1 MNSELA
7 IAVNNLSKVYKSSSD
22 TDKLALDNISLA
34 IKKGSIFGLLGP
46 NGAGK
51 STFINILADLAKKT
65 SGEIEVLNINHE
77 SNLIEAKRLMGIV
90 PQELNIDPFFTPYEL
105 LEIQAGLYG
114 IKKKDRK
121 TMEILKMLAL
131 EDKAKAYA
139 RTLSGGMRRRL
150 LIAKAMVHDPEILIL
165 DEPTDGL
172 DPNQK
177 HEIRALIK
185 EMAAEKAIL
194 ISTHILEEVES
205 VCTKAIIISNGG
217 VIFSGSPLELSSK
230 SRYHNAITLVIN
242 NKDVK
247 KSTKIL
253 EELEEVRTIE
263 RISEAELTRVT
274 LIPQS
279 SEVEISS
286 LVKAKMADY
295 ECEIL
300 QLYIEPGRLD
310 EVFRSLT
317 NQHKSGEVIRS

>member
-165 DEPTDGL
+165 DEPTAGVDVEL
-172 DPNQK
+172 RSNLWENIHKLNQK
-177 HEIRALIK
+177 GKTIIITTHYLHE
-185 EMAAEKAIL
+185 AEELCNEI
-194 ISTHILEEVES
+194 
-205 VCTKAIIISNGG
+205 AIINEGKLIAHDTTINIKSFLDKMTIIVDYSDNN
-217 VIFSGSPLELSSK
+217 FDLSELNKLNLHIQIRDKQVQIDYKPSEVNFNVMLDAVNSSK
-230 SRYHNAITLVIN
+230 SEI
-242 NKDVK
+242 KDMK
-247 KSTKIL
+247 IKETKL
-253 EELEEVRTIE
+253 EDVF
-263 RISEAELTRVT
+263 
-274 LIPQS
+274 
-279 SEVEISS
+279 
-286 LVKAKMADY
+286 
-295 ECEIL
+295 L
-300 QLYIEPGRLD
+300 QL
-310 EVFRSLT
+310 T
-317 NQHKSGEVIRS
+317 QK

>member
-1 MNSELA
+1 MSSELA

-22 TDKLALDNISLA
+22 TDKLALDNISLT

-165 DEPTDGL
+165 DEPTAGVDVEL
-172 DPNQK
+172 RSNLWENIHKLNQNGK
-177 HEIRALIK
+177 TIIITTHYLHE
-185 EMAAEKAIL
+185 AEELCNEI
-194 ISTHILEEVES
+194 
-205 VCTKAIIISNGG
+205 AIINEGKLIAHDTTINIKSFLDKIT
-217 VIFSGSPLELSSK
+217 VIVDYNDNSFELSGLNELNVEIKIKDRQIQVNYKPSEVNFNEMLNALNSSGSQIKNMRIIETKLE
-230 SRYHNAITLVIN
+230 
-242 NKDVK
+242 DVF
-247 KSTKIL
+247 
-253 EELEEVRTIE
+253 
-263 RISEAELTRVT
+263 
-274 LIPQS
+274 
-279 SEVEISS
+279 
-286 LVKAKMADY
+286 
-295 ECEIL
+295 L
-300 QLYIEPGRLD
+300 QL
-310 EVFRSLT
+310 T
-317 NQHKSGEVIRS
+317 QK

>member
-1 MNSELA
+1 MNSVLA

-165 DEPTDGL
+165 DEPTAGVDVEL
-172 DPNQK
+172 RSNLWENIHKLNQSGK
-177 HEIRALIK
+177 TIIITTHYLHE
-185 EMAAEKAIL
+185 AEELCNEI
-194 ISTHILEEVES
+194 
-205 VCTKAIIISNGG
+205 AIINEGKLIAHDTTVNIKSFLDKVT
-217 VIFSGSPLELSSK
+217 VIVDYNDNSIDLSGLNELNLEIKIKNRQVQVNYKPSEVDFNLMLNALNSSGSQIINMKIIETKLE
-230 SRYHNAITLVIN
+230 
-242 NKDVK
+242 DVF
-247 KSTKIL
+247 
-253 EELEEVRTIE
+253 
-263 RISEAELTRVT
+263 
-274 LIPQS
+274 
-279 SEVEISS
+279 
-286 LVKAKMADY
+286 
-295 ECEIL
+295 L
-300 QLYIEPGRLD
+300 QL
-310 EVFRSLT
+310 T
-317 NQHKSGEVIRS
+317 KK

>member
-22 TDKLALDNISLA
+22 TDKLALDNISLT

-165 DEPTDGL
+165 DEPTAGVDVEL
-172 DPNQK
+172 RSNLWENIHKLNQNGK
-177 HEIRALIK
+177 TIIITTHYLHE
-185 EMAAEKAIL
+185 AEELCNEI
-194 ISTHILEEVES
+194 
-205 VCTKAIIISNGG
+205 AIINEGKLIAHDTTVNIKSFLDKVT
-217 VIFSGSPLELSSK
+217 VIVDYNDNSFDLSGLNKLNVEIKIKDRQVQVNYKPSEVNFNLMLNALNSSGSQIINMKIIETKLE
-230 SRYHNAITLVIN
+230 
-242 NKDVK
+242 DVF
-247 KSTKIL
+247 
-253 EELEEVRTIE
+253 
-263 RISEAELTRVT
+263 
-274 LIPQS
+274 
-279 SEVEISS
+279 
-286 LVKAKMADY
+286 
-295 ECEIL
+295 L
-300 QLYIEPGRLD
+300 QL
-310 EVFRSLT
+310 T
-317 NQHKSGEVIRS
+317 QK

>member
-121 TMEILKMLAL
+121 TMEILKMLEL

-165 DEPTDGL
+165 DEPTAGVDVEL
-172 DPNQK
+172 RSNLWENIHKLNQNGK
-177 HEIRALIK
+177 TIIITTHYLHE
-185 EMAAEKAIL
+185 AEELCNEI
-194 ISTHILEEVES
+194 
-205 VCTKAIIISNGG
+205 AIINEGKLIAHDTTVNIKSFLDKVT
-217 VIFSGSPLELSSK
+217 VIVDYNDNSFDLSGLNELNVEIKIKDRQVQVNYKPSEVNFNLMLNALNSSGSQIINMKIIETKLE
-230 SRYHNAITLVIN
+230 
-242 NKDVK
+242 DVF
-247 KSTKIL
+247 
-253 EELEEVRTIE
+253 
-263 RISEAELTRVT
+263 
-274 LIPQS
+274 
-279 SEVEISS
+279 
-286 LVKAKMADY
+286 
-295 ECEIL
+295 L
-300 QLYIEPGRLD
+300 QL
-310 EVFRSLT
+310 T
-317 NQHKSGEVIRS
+317 QK

>member
-114 IKKKDRK
+114 IKKNDRK

-165 DEPTDGL
+165 DEPTAGVDVEL
-172 DPNQK
+172 RSNLWENIHKLNQNGK
-177 HEIRALIK
+177 TIIITTHYLHE
-185 EMAAEKAIL
+185 AEELCNEI
-194 ISTHILEEVES
+194 
-205 VCTKAIIISNGG
+205 AIINEGKLIAHDTTVNIKSFLDKVT
-217 VIFSGSPLELSSK
+217 VIVDYNDNSFDLSGLNELNVEIKIKDRQVQVNYKPSEVNFNLMLNALNSSGSQIINMKIIETKLE
-230 SRYHNAITLVIN
+230 
-242 NKDVK
+242 DVF
-247 KSTKIL
+247 
-253 EELEEVRTIE
+253 
-263 RISEAELTRVT
+263 
-274 LIPQS
+274 
-279 SEVEISS
+279 
-286 LVKAKMADY
+286 
-295 ECEIL
+295 L
-300 QLYIEPGRLD
+300 QL
-310 EVFRSLT
+310 T
-317 NQHKSGEVIRS
+317 QK

>member
-165 DEPTDGL
+165 DEPTAGVDVEL
-172 DPNQK
+172 RSNLWENIHKLNQNGK
-177 HEIRALIK
+177 TIIITTHYLHE
-185 EMAAEKAIL
+185 AEELCNEI
-194 ISTHILEEVES
+194 
-205 VCTKAIIISNGG
+205 AIINEGKLIAHDTTVNIKSFLDKVT
-217 VIFSGSPLELSSK
+217 VIVDYNDNSFDLSGLNELNVEIKIKDRQVQVNYKPSEVNFNVMLNVLNSSGSQIKNMKIIETKLE
-230 SRYHNAITLVIN
+230 
-242 NKDVK
+242 DVF
-247 KSTKIL
+247 
-253 EELEEVRTIE
+253 
-263 RISEAELTRVT
+263 
-274 LIPQS
+274 
-279 SEVEISS
+279 
-286 LVKAKMADY
+286 
-295 ECEIL
+295 L
-300 QLYIEPGRLD
+300 QL
-310 EVFRSLT
+310 T
-317 NQHKSGEVIRS
+317 QK

>member
-7 IAVNNLSKVYKSSSD
+7 IAVNNLSKVYKSSSG

-165 DEPTDGL
+165 DEPTAGVDVEL
-172 DPNQK
+172 RSNLWENIHKLNQNGK
-177 HEIRALIK
+177 TIIITTHYLHE
-185 EMAAEKAIL
+185 AEELCNEI
-194 ISTHILEEVES
+194 
-205 VCTKAIIISNGG
+205 AIINEGKLIAHDTTVNIKSFLDKVT
-217 VIFSGSPLELSSK
+217 VIVDYNDNSFDLSGLNELNLEIKIKNRQVQVNYKPSEVDFNLMLNALNSSGSQIINMKIIETKLE
-230 SRYHNAITLVIN
+230 
-242 NKDVK
+242 DVF
-247 KSTKIL
+247 
-253 EELEEVRTIE
+253 
-263 RISEAELTRVT
+263 
-274 LIPQS
+274 
-279 SEVEISS
+279 
-286 LVKAKMADY
+286 
-295 ECEIL
+295 L
-300 QLYIEPGRLD
+300 QL
-310 EVFRSLT
+310 T
-317 NQHKSGEVIRS
+317 KK

>member
-165 DEPTDGL
+165 DEPTAGVDVEL
-172 DPNQK
+172 RSNLWENIHKLNQNGK
-177 HEIRALIK
+177 TIIITTHYLHE
-185 EMAAEKAIL
+185 AEELCNEI
-194 ISTHILEEVES
+194 
-205 VCTKAIIISNGG
+205 AIINEGKLIAHDTTINIKSFLDKIT
-217 VIFSGSPLELSSK
+217 VIVDYNDNSFDLSGLNELNVEIKIKDRQVQVNYKPSEVNFNLMLNALNSSGSQIINMKIIETKLE
-230 SRYHNAITLVIN
+230 
-242 NKDVK
+242 DVF
-247 KSTKIL
+247 
-253 EELEEVRTIE
+253 
-263 RISEAELTRVT
+263 
-274 LIPQS
+274 
-279 SEVEISS
+279 
-286 LVKAKMADY
+286 
-295 ECEIL
+295 L
-300 QLYIEPGRLD
+300 QL
-310 EVFRSLT
+310 T
-317 NQHKSGEVIRS
+317 QK

>member
-1 MNSELA
+1 LA

-165 DEPTDGL
+165 DEPTAGVDVEL
-172 DPNQK
+172 RSNLWENIHKLNQSGK
-177 HEIRALIK
+177 TIIITTHYLHE
-185 EMAAEKAIL
+185 AEELCNEI
-194 ISTHILEEVES
+194 
-205 VCTKAIIISNGG
+205 AIINEGKLIAHDTTVNIKSFLDKVT
-217 VIFSGSPLELSSK
+217 VIVDYNDNSFDLSGLNELNLEIKIKNRQVQVNYKPSEVDFNLMLNALNSSGSQIINMKIIETKLE
-230 SRYHNAITLVIN
+230 
-242 NKDVK
+242 DVF
-247 KSTKIL
+247 
-253 EELEEVRTIE
+253 
-263 RISEAELTRVT
+263 
-274 LIPQS
+274 
-279 SEVEISS
+279 
-286 LVKAKMADY
+286 
-295 ECEIL
+295 L
-300 QLYIEPGRLD
+300 QL
-310 EVFRSLT
+310 T
-317 NQHKSGEVIRS
+317 QK

>member
-7 IAVNNLSKVYKSSSD
+7 IAVNNLSKVYKSSSG

-165 DEPTDGL
+165 DEPTAGVDVEL
-172 DPNQK
+172 RSNLWENIHKLNQNGK
-177 HEIRALIK
+177 TIIITTHYLHE
-185 EMAAEKAIL
+185 AEELCNEI
-194 ISTHILEEVES
+194 
-205 VCTKAIIISNGG
+205 AIINEGKLIAHDTTVNIKSFLDKVT
-217 VIFSGSPLELSSK
+217 VIVDYNDNSFDLSGLNELNVEIKIKDRQVQVNYKPSEVNFNLMLNALNSSGSQIINMKIIETKLE
-230 SRYHNAITLVIN
+230 
-242 NKDVK
+242 DVF
-247 KSTKIL
+247 
-253 EELEEVRTIE
+253 
-263 RISEAELTRVT
+263 
-274 LIPQS
+274 
-279 SEVEISS
+279 
-286 LVKAKMADY
+286 
-295 ECEIL
+295 L
-300 QLYIEPGRLD
+300 QL
-310 EVFRSLT
+310 T
-317 NQHKSGEVIRS
+317 QK